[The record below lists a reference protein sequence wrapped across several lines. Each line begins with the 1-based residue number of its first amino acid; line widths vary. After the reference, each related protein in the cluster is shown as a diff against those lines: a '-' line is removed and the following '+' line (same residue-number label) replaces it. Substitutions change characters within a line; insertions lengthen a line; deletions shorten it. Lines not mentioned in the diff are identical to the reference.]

1 MRRLKPVM
9 TGKSPSQSPVVVVL
23 FRALSNK
30 SNKWLELTAK
40 YVKAENLIKTWTS
53 DASRS
58 IATLRALQQPS
69 LLASLADD
77 WTPATSKSR
86 WYCFILLYIIYL
98 PLLQACIPCGS
109 GMIYLYIIWYD
120 TMYSCRDMF
129 YDLSSRWAQNQVIF
143 LLEGNLLIFHK
154 PSWSKLC
161 WQVDQGTVN
170 SEGTAWFVD
179 IIRLCW

>member
-1 MRRLKPVM
+1 MDRCQQALNFLGGSTTISTDP
-9 TGKSPSQSPVVVVL
+9 TTHPGKDSWDLNRSWLGKNPSRSPVVVVL

-40 YVKAENLIKTWTS
+40 YVKAENPIKTWTS

-69 LLASLADD
+69 LLASLAND

-86 WYCFILLYIIYL
+86 WYCFILLYINYL
-98 PLLQACIPCGS
+98 PLLQACVPCGL
-109 GMIYLYIIWYD
+109 GMIYVYIIWYD

-129 YDLSSRWAQNQVIF
+129 YDLLVVE
-143 LLEGNLLIFHK
+143 LK
-154 PSWSKLC
+154 VKLYFC
-161 WQVDQGTVN
+161 
-170 SEGTAWFVD
+170 
-179 IIRLCW
+179 